1 MNIKISGTTNINA
14 PELEFQDAQGF
25 YGIIVVPDGKY
36 AIGTGAIT
44 PADGMDVIHRL
55 RCLADEIEENLCEE
69 CAKETGAPIEMARAV
84 LDLVMA
90 GIVD

>member
-1 MNIKISGTTNINA
+1 MNIKISDTANINA
-14 PELEFQDAQGF
+14 PEMEFKDAQGF

-36 AIGTGAIT
+36 AIGQGAIT

-90 GIVD
+90 GIVN